1 MTTERDLELNGA
13 GSEQSRTSD
22 GQAERER
29 EMGNGRRI
37 RVLIVDDHD
46 LFREGLR
53 QLIETDPAIEVVG
66 EAANGQ
72 DALKMV
78 AELQPDVVLMDI
90 NMPGMDGIRATEAIV
105 QQYRHVHVLML
116 TMYDDEEYILHAI
129 RAGARSYL
137 VKNSKPE
144 ELLRAIHVAAEGGA
158 TIDPDLAPIL
168 MREYQRL
175 LTKAPT
181 RGQDLSDRELT
192 MLRLL
197 AQGYNNRQIADALNL
212 AESTVKNNLSAL
224 FQKLG
229 VRDRTQAVIYAISHG
244 LVPRPTDVP
253 RR

>member
-1 MTTERDLELNGA
+1 MA
-13 GSEQSRTSD
+13 GE
-22 GQAERER
+22 
-29 EMGNGRRI
+29 RRI

-53 QLIETDPAIEVVG
+53 QLIETDETIEVVG
-66 EAANGQ
+66 EAASGQ
-72 DALKMV
+72 EALQLV
-78 AELQPDVVLMDI
+78 EQLRPDVVLMDI
-90 NMPGMDGIRATEAIV
+90 NMPGMDGIRATEAIAH
-105 QQYRHVHVLML
+105 QYRDVHVIML
-116 TMYDDEEYILHAI
+116 TMYDDEEYVLHAI

-137 VKNSKPE
+137 VKNSKPD

-175 LTKAPT
+175 LAKAPT
-181 RGQDLSDRELT
+181 RGQELSDRELT

-197 AQGYNNRQIADALNL
+197 AQGYSNKQIADALHL

>member
-1 MTTERDLELNGA
+1 M
-13 GSEQSRTSD
+13 
-22 GQAERER
+22 
-29 EMGNGRRI
+29 I
-37 RVLIVDDHD
+37 RVVIADDQE
-46 LFREGLR
+46 LVRAGFRMLLDVE
-53 QLIETDPAIEVVG
+53 EDIEVVG
-66 EAANGQ
+66 EAADGAEAVALARGQ
-72 DALKMV
+72 R
-78 AELQPDVVLMDI
+78 PDVVLMDI
-90 NMPGMDGIRATEAIV
+90 NMPGMDGIRATEAIAH
-105 QQYRHVHVLML
+105 QYRDVHVIML
-116 TMYDDEEYILHAI
+116 TMYDDEEYVLHAI

-137 VKNSKPE
+137 VKNSKPD

-168 MREYQRL
+168 MREFQRL
-175 LTKAPT
+175 LAKAPT
-181 RGQDLSDRELT
+181 RGQELSDRELT

-197 AQGYNNRQIADALNL
+197 AQGYSNKQIADALHL

>member
-1 MTTERDLELNGA
+1 L
-13 GSEQSRTSD
+13 
-22 GQAERER
+22 
-29 EMGNGRRI
+29 
-37 RVLIVDDHD
+37 
-46 LFREGLR
+46 
-53 QLIETDPAIEVVG
+53 
-66 EAANGQ
+66 
-72 DALKMV
+72 V
-78 AELQPDVVLMDI
+78 AELRPDVVLMDI
-90 NMPGMDGIRATEAIV
+90 NMPGMDGIRATETIARE
-105 QQYRHVHVLML
+105 YRDVHVIIL
-116 TMYDDEEYILHAI
+116 TMYDDDEYVLHAI

-158 TIDPDLAPIL
+158 TIDPELAPIL

-175 LTKAPT
+175 LAKAPV
-181 RGQDLSDRELT
+181 RGQEFSERELT

-197 AQGYNNRQIADALNL
+197 AQGYSNRQIADTLNL

>member
-1 MTTERDLELNGA
+1 MA
-13 GSEQSRTSD
+13 SE
-22 GQAERER
+22 
-29 EMGNGRRI
+29 RRI

-53 QLIETDPAIEVVG
+53 QLIETDPDVEVVG
-66 EAANGQ
+66 EAATGQ
-72 DALKMV
+72 EAVRLV
-78 AELQPDVVLMDI
+78 GELRPDVVLMDI

-105 QQYRHVHVLML
+105 QQYRDTHVVML
-116 TMYDDEEYILHAI
+116 TMYDEEEYVLHAI
-129 RAGARSYL
+129 RAGAKSYL

-158 TIDPDLAPIL
+158 MIDPDLAPIL

-175 LTKAPT
+175 LAKSPT
-181 RGQDLSDRELT
+181 RGHDLTDRELT

-197 AQGYNNRQIADALNL
+197 AQGLSNRQIADALNL

-244 LVPRPTDVP
+244 LVPRPSDVP

>member
-1 MTTERDLELNGA
+1 MTNGWRVGLNGA
-13 GSEQSRTSD
+13 GVELSLSTTTT
-22 GQAERER
+22 GERER
-29 EMGNGRRI
+29 AMAGQQRI

-53 QLIETDPAIEVVG
+53 QLIESDETIEVVG
-66 EAANGQ
+66 EAANGRA
-72 DALKMV
+72 ALRLV

-105 QQYRHVHVLML
+105 QQHRRVHVIML
-116 TMYDDEEYILHAI
+116 TMYDDEEYVLHAI

-158 TIDPDLAPIL
+158 TIDPELAPIL

-175 LTKAPT
+175 LAKTPS
-181 RGQDLSDRELT
+181 RGQELSDRELT

>member
-1 MTTERDLELNGA
+1 MTNGRVVGLNEA
-13 GSEQSRTSD
+13 GLGLSLSTTRA
-22 GQAERER
+22 GKRER
-29 EMGNGRRI
+29 EMAGEQRI

-53 QLIETDPAIEVVG
+53 QLIESDETIEVVG

-72 DALKMV
+72 EALRLV

-105 QQYRHVHVLML
+105 QQHRHVHVIML
-116 TMYDDEEYILHAI
+116 TMYDDEEYVLHAI

-158 TIDPDLAPIL
+158 TIDPELAPIL

-175 LTKAPT
+175 LAKAPT
-181 RGQDLSDRELT
+181 RGQELSDRELT

>member
-1 MTTERDLELNGA
+1 MA
-13 GSEQSRTSD
+13 GE
-22 GQAERER
+22 
-29 EMGNGRRI
+29 RRI

-53 QLIETDPAIEVVG
+53 QLIETDEAIEVIG
-66 EAANGQ
+66 EAATGQ
-72 DALKMV
+72 EAVELVEALR
-78 AELQPDVVLMDI
+78 PDVVLMDI
-90 NMPGMDGIRATEAIV
+90 NMPGMDGIRATETIT
-105 QQYRHVHVLML
+105 QRFRDVHVIML
-116 TMYDDEEYILHAI
+116 TMYDDEEYVLHAI

-137 VKNSKPE
+137 VKNSKPD

-175 LTKAPT
+175 LAKTPT
-181 RGQDLSDRELT
+181 RGQELSDRELA

-197 AQGYNNRQIADALNL
+197 AQGYSNKQIADALHL

-244 LVPRPTDVP
+244 LVPRPSDMP

>member
-1 MTTERDLELNGA
+1 MA
-13 GSEQSRTSD
+13 GE
-22 GQAERER
+22 
-29 EMGNGRRI
+29 RRI

-53 QLIETDPAIEVVG
+53 QLIETDEAIEVVG
-66 EAANGQ
+66 EAATGQ
-72 DALKMV
+72 EAVELVEALR
-78 AELQPDVVLMDI
+78 PDVVLMDI
-90 NMPGMDGIRATEAIV
+90 NMPGMDGIRATETIT
-105 QQYRHVHVLML
+105 QRFRDVHVVML
-116 TMYDDEEYILHAI
+116 TMYDDEEYVLHAI

-144 ELLRAIHVAAEGGA
+144 ELLRAIHVAADGGA

-175 LTKAPT
+175 LAKAPT
-181 RGQDLSDRELT
+181 RGQELSDRELA

-197 AQGYNNRQIADALNL
+197 AQGYSNKQIADALHL

-244 LVPRPTDVP
+244 LVPRPSDMP

>member
-1 MTTERDLELNGA
+1 ME
-13 GSEQSRTSD
+13 S
-22 GQAERER
+22 
-29 EMGNGRRI
+29 GRKI

-53 QLIETDPAIEVVG
+53 QLIETDPTIEVVG
-66 EAANGQ
+66 EAATGQ
-72 DALKMV
+72 EALRLV
-78 AELQPDVVLMDI
+78 GQLSPDVVLMDI

-105 QQYRHVHVLML
+105 HQHRSVHVVML
-116 TMYDDEEYILHAI
+116 TMYDEEEYVLHAI

-158 TIDPDLAPIL
+158 MIDPDLAPIL

-175 LTKAPT
+175 LAKAPT
-181 RGQDLSDRELT
+181 RGQELSDRELA

-197 AQGYNNRQIADALNL
+197 AQGYSNRQIADALSL

-244 LVPRPTDVP
+244 LVPRPSDLS
-253 RR
+253 RH

>member
-13 GSEQSRTSD
+13 GSERSRTSD

-90 NMPGMDGIRATEAIV
+90 NMPGWMESVR
-105 QQYRHVHVLML
+105 R
-116 TMYDDEEYILHAI
+116 
-129 RAGARSYL
+129 RRS
-137 VKNSKPE
+137 S
-144 ELLRAIHVAAEGGA
+144 
-158 TIDPDLAPIL
+158 
-168 MREYQRL
+168 
-175 LTKAPT
+175 
-181 RGQDLSDRELT
+181 
-192 MLRLL
+192 
-197 AQGYNNRQIADALNL
+197 NNTGMFM
-212 AESTVKNNLSAL
+212 SSC
-224 FQKLG
+224 
-229 VRDRTQAVIYAISHG
+229 
-244 LVPRPTDVP
+244 
-253 RR
+253 